1 MVTLAQFKRGMERY
15 AEEEIMNKM
24 AGVRK
29 WLIALSIPPV
39 IESVCSMMEC
49 NKDMLL
55 KAGYISEDGMIDID
69 HLHSEAKRIAEKTGS
84 VTEHLPVIG
93 DVKFSSAD
101 IDLLRNYIAS

>member
-1 MVTLAQFKRGMERY
+1 MVTQQQLRRGMERY

-24 AGVRK
+24 PGVKK
-29 WLIALSIPPV
+29 WLIALSIPPIV
-39 IESVCSMMEC
+39 EGVCSMLEC
-49 NKDMLL
+49 NKDMLIR
-55 KAGYISEDGMIDID
+55 AGYMSEDGLIDID